1 MTPTDEVG
9 RIQAYLREN
18 ARRQYQVEALPPF
31 SLFFH
36 PSDPFPSFS
45 YAIPDG
51 PVERV
56 SPETLDA
63 LRAAFRRRGRVARFE
78 FFEAFA
84 PGLPAALSAGGF
96 REEARQWSL
105 RCSPPDLRPAAPVPG
120 LEVLELAP
128 DSPSADLRGFSL
140 AQRQGFNPQDLTP
153 PGQADED
160 ELRRNLRDSGWQAY
174 LARLQGKPAG
184 AAICFQAIGGICE
197 VAGVATREP
206 FRRRGIAS
214 YLTWQATRDAFARG
228 AQTACLTAEDERAGQ
243 VYQQVG
249 YQPFSVMLAYIDAR

>member
-1 MTPTDEVG
+1 MTSPDEVG
-9 RIQAYLREN
+9 RVQAYLREN

-56 SPETLDA
+56 APETLDA
-63 LRAAFRRRGRVARFE
+63 LRAAFRRRGRTARFE

-84 PGLPAALSAGGF
+84 PALPAALRAAGF
-96 REEARQWSL
+96 REEARQWSM
-105 RCSPPDLRPAAPVPG
+105 RCSPPDLRPAAPPPG
-120 LEVLELAP
+120 LEAREMGP
-128 DSPSADLRGFSL
+128 DSPSADLRGFVL
-140 AQRQGFNPQDLTP
+140 AQRQGFNPQDATP

-160 ELRRNLRDSGWQAY
+160 ELRRNLRANGWQAY
-174 LARLQGKPAG
+174 LALLDGEPAG
-184 AAICFQAIGGICE
+184 AALCFPPIDGICE
-197 VAGVATREP
+197 VAGVATRPP

-214 YLTWQATRDAFARG
+214 HLTWLATHNAFARG
-228 AQTACLTAEDERAGQ
+228 AQAACLTAEDEQAGQ
-243 VYQQVG
+243 VYQRAG
-249 YQPFSVMLAYIDAR
+249 YQPFSVMLAYIDPL